1 MNNNTV
7 EYIAVRCSDSITKSR
22 YNRHGALPNFPCTLD
37 TTPMAP
43 PPPEIM
49 WAAMDCDNATG
60 P

>member
-1 MNNNTV
+1 MKNNSLQ
-7 EYIAVRCSDSITKSR
+7 CSDSSTKSAD
-22 YNRHGALPNFPCTLD
+22 NMVPNFPCTLD

-43 PPPEIM
+43 PPPAII